1 MIITIILTVI
11 ACQLIL
17 FILLYTNIL
26 DNEKV
31 QIFLCGIWSLLFF
44 IFVGGTIF
52 FYRKIKLYNFNRKYV
67 SCDFYTKEKR
77 NLSAY
82 VKRTEIHKLNTN
94 IKAEHYIKITEK
106 KAKNLTGINYR
117 KNTCSSIINNLT
129 IPPES
134 YSADYFIK
142 YMI

>member
-17 FILLYTNIL
+17 FILLYTDVF

-44 IFVGGTIF
+44 VFVGGTIF

-67 SCDFYTKEKR
+67 SCDFYTGEKR
-77 NLSAY
+77 NFGAF
-82 VKRTEIHKLNTN
+82 VKKTEVHKLNTDT
-94 IKAEHYIKITEK
+94 KAEHYIRIVER
-106 KAKNLTGINYR
+106 KAKNLNGINYR
-117 KNTCSSIINNLT
+117 KNTCSSIINNLA
-129 IPPES
+129 IPPET
-134 YSADYFIK
+134 YSVDYFRK